1 MLKRIV
7 YGVCGAAIVG
17 LGLFS
22 VFAWNP
28 AIDPITSSASTDS
41 IGKDYSPD
49 VIEQGRVLAAAGYCD
64 TCHTP
69 PGGAPYAGNYE
80 MHTEFG
86 TIYSSNI
93 TPDVE
98 TGIGAWSEAAFTRA
112 MREGISRDGSHLL
125 PAFPYEHFN
134 KMSDDDIRAIYAYI
148 MTSVPAVEQF
158 KKKNGIPF
166 PLNIRG
172 LQAGWKLLFADT
184 TVFEAN
190 PNKSDEWNRGAYL
203 AEGIAH
209 CGACHTPR
217 NLLGG
222 EKYDQM
228 YQGAPIDGWIAPS
241 LTSTSKSPI
250 PWRAQD
256 FFEYLTTGNSPLHGS
271 AAGPMAPVMHRGL
284 TELPVSDV
292 QALSVYFADL
302 AGNNEDDSAASN
314 ALTLA
319 VTAQH
324 KQPDQRLD
332 EGARLYATACQACH
346 YNTDALVKGR
356 PLITIGSAAHLDEPT
371 NLVNVIL
378 DGVRSD
384 QGIHGVVM
392 PGFRDALSDA
402 DISAIVAYL
411 RQEAGGKP
419 WSELQKKVGEIRNQP
434 RFEH

>member
-7 YGVCGAAIVG
+7 YGVCGTAIVG

-22 VFAWNP
+22 FYAWNP
-28 AIDPITSSASTDS
+28 SIDPVTPQVTSL
-41 IGKDYSPD
+41 YSPEI
-49 VIEQGRVLAAAGYCD
+49 IEHGKTLAAAGYCG

-69 PGGAPYAGNYE
+69 PGGTAYAGNYE

-98 TGIGAWSEAAFTRA
+98 TGIGNWSENAFIRA
-112 MREGISRDGSHLL
+112 MRTGISRDGHHLL

-134 KMSDDDIRAIYAYI
+134 KMTNEDISAIYAYI
-148 MTSVPAVEQF
+148 MTSVPAVNQQ
-158 KKKNGIPF
+158 KKENTIPF

-184 TVFEAN
+184 DAFE
-190 PNKSDEWNRGAYL
+190 PNKSKSKEWNRGAYL

-217 NLLGG
+217 NSLGG
-222 EKYDQM
+222 EQYNNM
-228 YQGAPIDGWIAPS
+228 YQGASIDGWIAPS
-241 LTSTSKSPI
+241 LTATSTSPI
-250 PWRAQD
+250 PWRNQD
-256 FFEYLTTGNSPLHGS
+256 FYEYLTTGNSPYHGS

-284 TELPVSDV
+284 SALPDSDLR
-292 QALSVYFADL
+292 AISHYFADI
-302 AGNNEDDSAASN
+302 AGTDEIDSHESNSELQAALS
-314 ALTLA
+314 
-319 VTAQH
+319 AQAQ
-324 KQPDQRLD
+324 QPDKRIN

-346 YNTDALVKGR
+346 YNSETLVKGR
-356 PLITIGSAAHLDEPT
+356 PLITIGSAAHLDTPT
-371 NLVNVIL
+371 NLINVML

-384 QGIHGVVM
+384 QGIKGVVM
-392 PGFRDALSDA
+392 PGFRDALSDK
-402 DISAIVAYL
+402 DISAIAAYL
-411 RQEAGGKP
+411 RQAAGEKSWP
-419 WSELQKKVGEIRNQP
+419 NLQKQVVEIRNQP

>member
-7 YGVCGAAIVG
+7 YGVCSATIVG
-17 LGLFS
+17 LGVFSLFS
-22 VFAWNP
+22 WNIS
-28 AIDPITSSASTDS
+28 IDPVITPAST
-41 IGKDYSPD
+41 DYSPD
-49 VIEQGRVLAAAGYCD
+49 VIKKGKVLAAAGYCD

-69 PGGAPYAGNYE
+69 PGGKPYAGNYE
-80 MHTEFG
+80 MNTEFG

-98 TGIGAWSEAAFTRA
+98 TGIGGWSEEAFNRA
-112 MREGISRDGSHLL
+112 MRKGISRDGSHLL

-134 KMSDDDIRAIYAYI
+134 KMTDDDIHAIYAYI
-148 MTSVPAVEQF
+148 MTSVPAVEQE

-172 LQAGWKLLFADT
+172 LQAGWKLLFADSDEFQ
-184 TVFEAN
+184 VN
-190 PNKSDEWNRGAYL
+190 VNKSDEWNRGAYL

-217 NLLGG
+217 NALGG

-241 LTSTSKSPI
+241 LTSTSPSPI

-284 TELPVSDV
+284 TELPVSDI
-292 QALSVYFADL
+292 QAISVYFADFSSS
-302 AGNNEDDSAASN
+302 NEDDNQATID

-346 YNTDALVKGR
+346 YNTDELVKGR
-356 PLITIGSAAHLDEPT
+356 PLIALGSAAHLDEPT

-384 QGIHGVVM
+384 QGIRGVVM

-402 DISAIVAYL
+402 NITAIVAYL

-419 WSELQKKVGEIRNQP
+419 WSKLQNKVGELRNQP

>member
-7 YGVCGAAIVG
+7 YGVCGATFVG

-22 VFAWNP
+22 LFAWNP
-28 AIDPITSSASTDS
+28 AIDPATPPVST
-41 IGKDYSPD
+41 DYSPD
-49 VIEQGRVLAAAGYCD
+49 VIEKGKVLVAAGYCD

-69 PGGAPYAGNYE
+69 PGGIPYAGNYE
-80 MHTEFG
+80 MHTDFG

-93 TPDVE
+93 TPDIK
-98 TGIGAWSEAAFTRA
+98 TGIGSWSEAAFNRA
-112 MREGISRDGSHLL
+112 MRKGISRDGSHLL

-148 MTSVPAVEQF
+148 MTSVPAVEQE

-166 PLNIRG
+166 PMNIRA

-184 TVFEAN
+184 DEFQVSA
-190 PNKSDEWNRGAYL
+190 NKSDEWNRGAYL

-217 NLLGG
+217 NSLGG

-271 AAGPMAPVMHRGL
+271 AAGPMAPVMHKGL
-284 TELPVSDV
+284 SELPTSDV
-292 QALSVYFADL
+292 QALSAYFADL
-302 AGNNEDDSAASN
+302 AGNNEDDSAASD
-314 ALTLA
+314 ALALA

-324 KQPDQRLD
+324 KQSDQRLD
-332 EGARLYATACQACH
+332 NGARLYATACQACH
-346 YNTDALVKGR
+346 YNTDELVKGR

-384 QGIHGVVM
+384 QGISGVVM
-392 PGFRDALSDA
+392 PGFRDALSDS
-402 DISAIVAYL
+402 DISSIVAYL

-419 WSELQKKVGEIRNQP
+419 WSKLQQKVGEIRNQP